1 MPVSPGGGKEPGR
14 LIAVSG
20 APGSGKTAVLE
31 RLRSEVTVI
40 PEPARAILA
49 EQRSSGGRGTW
60 DQDIALFVRLLL
72 ERAIDD
78 HERATER
85 GGTVLFDRGAP
96 DCVVYAERAGL
107 DVTPSLEASASFRY
121 ETEILFFPPWR
132 EIYTTDDERR
142 MSFEDSVAFGED
154 LRNVYLRCGYTIVD
168 APRGSVLER
177 VAFVRR
183 MLDLPG

>member
-1 MPVSPGGGKEPGR
+1 VEPVVEREPSR

-60 DQDIALFVRLLL
+60 DQDVALFVRLLL
-72 ERAIDD
+72 ERAIGD
-78 HERATER
+78 HGHATAR
-85 GGTVLFDRGAP
+85 GGTALFDRGVP
-96 DCVVYAERAGL
+96 DCVGYAERAGL

-121 ETEILFFPPWR
+121 ETEVLFFEPWR

-142 MSFEDSVAFGED
+142 MRFEDSVAFGEE
-154 LRNVYLRCGYTIVD
+154 LRDVYLRCGYTIVD
-168 APRGSVLER
+168 VPRGPVPER
-177 VAFVRR
+177 VAFVR
-183 MLDLPG
+183 LTIDLPG